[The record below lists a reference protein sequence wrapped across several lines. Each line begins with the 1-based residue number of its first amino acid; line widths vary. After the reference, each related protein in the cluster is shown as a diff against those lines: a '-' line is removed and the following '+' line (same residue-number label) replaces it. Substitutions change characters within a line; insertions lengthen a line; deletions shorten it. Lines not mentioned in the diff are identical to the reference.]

1 MGEKDRFKQAEFA
14 ATLGIVVN
22 IALAVLKG
30 VVGVLANSRALIA
43 DAIHSAS
50 DVVGSFAVY
59 LGLRAAKEPPDEEH
73 PYGHGKAESIAAII
87 VSLLLLLVGLEVG
100 YSSIKSFFTV
110 REPTKP
116 FALIVIVI
124 SIVVKEALFRYKFR
138 LGTKLASKALIVN
151 AYEHR
156 SDVYSSIAALVG
168 VGASVIGAKTGLQW
182 LEYGDP
188 AASFVVA
195 VLVIKM
201 AYTLGKESIINTLD
215 HVLPEE
221 EVEPL
226 KQIILENKDVL
237 KINSLYGRVHGYYVI
252 VDLKI
257 SVDPYI
263 TVEQGHAIG
272 KRVKNELLKQS
283 HIHDVF
289 VHINPLGID

>member
-1 MGEKDRFKQAEFA
+1 MSEKDRFKQAEFA

-138 LGTKLASKALIVN
+138 LGTKLASKALIAN

-156 SDVYSSIAALVG
+156 SDVYSSVAALVG

-195 VLVIKM
+195 ILVIKM
-201 AYTLGKESIINTLD
+201 AYTLGKDSIINTLD
-215 HVLPEE
+215 HVLPAE

-226 KQIILENKDVL
+226 KQVILENKDVL

-263 TVEQGHAIG
+263 TVEEGHAIG

-289 VHINPLGID
+289 VHINPLGSD

>member
-1 MGEKDRFKQAEFA
+1 MSEKDRFKQAEFA

-138 LGTKLASKALIVN
+138 LGTKLASKALIAN

-156 SDVYSSIAALVG
+156 SDVYSSVAALVG

-195 VLVIKM
+195 ILVIKM
-201 AYTLGKESIINTLD
+201 AYTLGKDSIINTLD
-215 HVLPEE
+215 HVLPAE

-226 KQIILENKDVL
+226 KQVILENKDVL

-263 TVEQGHAIG
+263 TVEEGHAIG

-289 VHINPLGID
+289 VHINPLGVD

>member
-1 MGEKDRFKQAEFA
+1 MSEKDRFKQAEFA
-14 ATLGIVVN
+14 ATLGIVIN

-30 VVGVLANSRALIA
+30 VVGVLANSKALIA

-59 LGLRAAKEPPDEEH
+59 LGLKAAKEPPDEEH

-87 VSLLLLLVGLEVG
+87 VSMLLLLVGLEVG

-110 REPTKP
+110 SEPTKP

-124 SIVVKEALFRYKFR
+124 SIVVKEALFRYKYK
-138 LGTKLASKALIVN
+138 LGTKLGSKALIVN

-156 SDVYSSIAALVG
+156 SDVYSSLAALVG

-195 VLVIKM
+195 ILVIKM
-201 AYTLGKESIINTLD
+201 AYTLGKESIVNTLD

-221 EVEPL
+221 EIEPL
-226 KQIILENKDVL
+226 KQIILANKDVL
-237 KINSLYGRVHGYYVI
+237 TINSLYGRVHGYYVI

-272 KRVKNELLKQS
+272 KRVKSQLLEQS

-289 VHINPLGID
+289 VHINPMGID